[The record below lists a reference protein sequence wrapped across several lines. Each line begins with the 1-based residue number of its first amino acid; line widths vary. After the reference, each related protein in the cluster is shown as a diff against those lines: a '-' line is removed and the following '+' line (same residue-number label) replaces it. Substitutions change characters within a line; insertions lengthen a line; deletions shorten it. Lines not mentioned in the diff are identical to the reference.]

1 MAVSG
6 AQPNPSGIAFHF
18 TSASRADSLFSRSM
32 DVPTRH
38 AATGQDTPEWHSES
52 RAQPRSKCC
61 LHPMRRVATA
71 LMVDPAWAGSAP
83 RSGMDTKKRSC
94 GGQAI
99 AVPGKIAAGTSM
111 QVPFRGPA
119 SAVSARR
126 GFRRAGWGRRQARDA
141 ITRWQCRAREQRA
154 GALPDNRV
162 RAVVARAGRRAC
174 RHFTA
179 AWGPSAQRTV
189 SLLQAAGSCG
199 CGPAYRTTA
208 PRRRGAGRSHAWSGA
223 WPATAICGPH
233 RTVFHR
239 GLVPVPTTNRAV
251 SPAVMAWSRSTDAW
265 PLPHGH
271 AQCPP
276 TADRRRLPQALDG
289 LAHPHRS
296 RRCVAVRL
304 GARVG
309 GWVLLAAGRHA
320 DPPDLAGGGRLHWAP
335 PRADHIWPTPSFG
348 CPCCH
353 RQGQVLD

>member
-1 MAVSG
+1 MAQREPRPATVEVLPASDAPGRHGPHGRSG
-6 AQPNPSGIAFHF
+6 LGRVRTEIRDGYEEAFLRRTGHRCTGKDRSWHF
-18 TSASRADSLFSRSM
+18 DAGT
-32 DVPTRH
+32 V
-38 AATGQDTPEWHSES
+38 
-52 RAQPRSKCC
+52 PRSCISG
-61 LHPMRRVATA
+61 VGATWI
-71 LMVDPAWAGSAP
+71 PAGW
-83 RSGMDTKKRSC
+83 M
-94 GGQAI
+94 
-99 AVPGKIAAGTSM
+99 
-111 QVPFRGPA
+111 GPA
-119 SAVSARR
+119 PGTRR
-126 GFRRAGWGRRQARDA
+126 HHTLAMSRPGTEGRGVAGQQGAGGRRAG
-141 ITRWQCRAREQRA
+141 
-154 GALPDNRV
+154 
-162 RAVVARAGRRAC
+162 
-174 RHFTA
+174 
-179 AWGPSAQRTV
+179 RTPR
-189 SLLQAAGSCG
+189 LQALHSSMGAKRAKNRFPAPG
-199 CGPAYRTTA
+199 CRQLRLWRTELPP

-223 WPATAICGPH
+223 WPGTAICGPH

-251 SPAVMAWSRSTDAW
+251 SPAVMAWSRSADAW

-335 PRADHIWPTPSFG
+335 PRADPIWPTPSFG

-353 RQGQVLD
+353 RHGQVLD

>member
-1 MAVSG
+1 MS
-6 AQPNPSGIAFHF
+6 P
-18 TSASRADSLFSRSM
+18 R
-32 DVPTRH
+32 
-38 AATGQDTPEWHSES
+38 DT
-52 RAQPRSKCC
+52 
-61 LHPMRRVATA
+61 
-71 LMVDPAWAGSAP
+71 
-83 RSGMDTKKRSC
+83 
-94 GGQAI
+94 
-99 AVPGKIAAGTSM
+99 
-111 QVPFRGPA
+111 
-119 SAVSARR
+119 
-126 GFRRAGWGRRQARDA
+126 RRQAR
-141 ITRWQCRAREQRA
+141 TRRNGTARAAPSHGRSAACIRCAGSPRPSWSIRPGQGPHRDPGWIRRSVPAADRPSLYRERSQLALRCRYRSAVLHQRCRRDVDSGGLDGA
-154 GALPDNRV
+154 GARHATPSHAGNVAPGTRGPGRCRTTGCGRSSRGQDAAPAGTSQQHGGQARKEPFPCSRLPAV
-162 RAVVARAGRRAC
+162 AAVVRR
-174 RHFTA
+174 TEL
-179 AWGPSAQRTV
+179 P
-189 SLLQAAGSCG
+189 
-199 CGPAYRTTA
+199 P

-223 WPATAICGPH
+223 WPGTAICGPH

-251 SPAVMAWSRSTDAW
+251 SPAVMAWSRSADAW

>member
-61 LHPMRRVATA
+61 LHPTRRVATA

-208 PRRRGAGRSHAWSGA
+208 PPQTGCRPQPCLVRRVAGHGNLRPAPHSFSSRPGAGANNQPGCIASGDGLV
-223 WPATAICGPH
+223 T
-233 RTVFHR
+233 FHR
-239 GLVPVPTTNRAV
+239 CMAAPPWAR
-251 SPAVMAWSRSTDAW
+251 SMPADGR
-265 PLPHGH
+265 
-271 AQCPP
+271 PP
-276 TADRRRLPQALDG
+276 ASSA
-289 LAHPHRS
+289 
-296 RRCVAVRL
+296 
-304 GARVG
+304 GARWPG
-309 GWVLLAAGRHA
+309 SS
-320 DPPDLAGGGRLHWAP
+320 PPE
-335 PRADHIWPTPSFG
+335 
-348 CPCCH
+348 
-353 RQGQVLD
+353 